1 MEEPTQEQYLDSAL
15 NKLMAELVLWG
26 ICDNDR
32 TSELGYKT
40 TQVLRLSVAGA
51 TNLVALVN
59 TLKSEIRRLS
69 LVVGDVYT
77 DMYRG
82 D

>member
-51 TNLVALVN
+51 THLVALVN
-59 TLKSEIRRLS
+59 TLNGEIARLEQII
-69 LVVGDVYT
+69 G
-77 DMYRG
+77 G
-82 D
+82 N

>member
-1 MEEPTQEQYLDSAL
+1 MNEPTQQQYLDSAL
-15 NKLMAELVLWG
+15 DKLMAELVLWG

-51 TNLVALVN
+51 THLVALVN
-59 TLKSEIRRLS
+59 TLNSEIARLEQI
-69 LVVGDVYT
+69 VG
-77 DMYRG
+77 G
-82 D
+82 NQ